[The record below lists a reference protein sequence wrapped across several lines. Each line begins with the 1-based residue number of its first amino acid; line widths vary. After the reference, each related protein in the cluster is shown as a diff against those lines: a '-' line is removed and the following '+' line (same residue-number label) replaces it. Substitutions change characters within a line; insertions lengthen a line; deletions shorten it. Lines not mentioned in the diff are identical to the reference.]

1 MLSIKDGAKKIID
14 DLPDDVS
21 YDELIKELVFK
32 RMIERGIQDSQK
44 NKIIPDEELEKEI
57 EKW

>member
-1 MLSIKDGAKKIID
+1 MLSIKESAKKIID

-21 YDELIKELVFK
+21 YDELIRELLFK
-32 RMIERGIQDSQK
+32 FMIERGLQDSQK
-44 NKIIPDEELEKEI
+44 NKIISDEELGKEI